1 MMNANLI
8 LLSKISLMV
17 VGKKD
22 NFVDPVIHNN
32 DNDNNNDIIAIGY
45 TQRMAFALKAR
56 KIISESKW
64 QLNTVTT
71 KIVMKTWLHELNVR
85 MIAMVE
91 SIARTTEFRQVHG
104 KK

>member
-56 KIISESKW
+56 KIISESK
-64 QLNTVTT
+64 
-71 KIVMKTWLHELNVR
+71 R
-85 MIAMVE
+85 A
-91 SIARTTEFRQVHG
+91 TEYSNY
-104 KK
+104 KNCYENMAA